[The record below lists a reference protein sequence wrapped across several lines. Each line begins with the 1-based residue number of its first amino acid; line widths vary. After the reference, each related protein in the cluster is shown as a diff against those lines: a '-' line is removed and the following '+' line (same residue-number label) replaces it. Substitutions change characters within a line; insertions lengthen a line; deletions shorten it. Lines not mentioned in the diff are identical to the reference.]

1 MFSLRPLLRSS
12 QLATA
17 ARRTLHYSAPAFN
30 ASTRPESPV
39 TPVPTV
45 QDGTVPTEYE
55 LANGPQADLV
65 SGAPA
70 ELLHRPVRIFRPAKN
85 SMQSAK
91 GKTKRWM
98 IDFDVLQGAG
108 RWENRLIGWASS
120 ADYVQG
126 TTLAFRSKEDA
137 IYFAEKQGWPYKV
150 DEPKKIEIPP
160 KSYAN
165 NYVHVPGKLRIHHTK

>member
-1 MFSLRPLLRSS
+1 
-12 QLATA
+12 
-17 ARRTLHYSAPAFN
+17 
-30 ASTRPESPV
+30 
-39 TPVPTV
+39 
-45 QDGTVPTEYE
+45 
-55 LANGPQADLV
+55 
-65 SGAPA
+65 
-70 ELLHRPVRIFRPAKN
+70 
-85 SMQSAK
+85 MQSAK

-160 KSYAN
+160 KSYGESSSPVNSFLWLFFFFLVMVVGEEWLAD
-165 NYVHVPGKLRIHHTK
+165 

>member
-1 MFSLRPLLRSS
+1 
-12 QLATA
+12 
-17 ARRTLHYSAPAFN
+17 
-30 ASTRPESPV
+30 
-39 TPVPTV
+39 
-45 QDGTVPTEYE
+45 
-55 LANGPQADLV
+55 
-65 SGAPA
+65 
-70 ELLHRPVRIFRPAKN
+70 
-85 SMQSAK
+85 
-91 GKTKRWM
+91 M

-160 KSYAN
+160 KSYGESSSPVN
-165 NYVHVPGKLRIHHTK
+165 SFLWLFFFFFGDGCGRGMVG

>member
-1 MFSLRPLLRSS
+1 
-12 QLATA
+12 
-17 ARRTLHYSAPAFN
+17 
-30 ASTRPESPV
+30 
-39 TPVPTV
+39 
-45 QDGTVPTEYE
+45 
-55 LANGPQADLV
+55 
-65 SGAPA
+65 
-70 ELLHRPVRIFRPAKN
+70 
-85 SMQSAK
+85 
-91 GKTKRWM
+91 M

-150 DEPKKIEIPP
+150 DEPKKIEVPP
-160 KSYAN
+160 KSYGGSSPSFFFFFFFHEGVREEWFGLIDDDLAN